1 MKRIEVKVT
10 ETEGNTIIL
19 VAPAET
25 RIPRVAY
32 LTLASHYAPE
42 GHKAVMAEGGT
53 GFMDW
58 DGERRMVHEFWTE
71 PVAADIE
78 ED

>member
-1 MKRIEVKVT
+1 MNRTEVKVNEVDGKT
-10 ETEGNTIIL
+10 VIL
-19 VAPAET
+19 VAPAEMK
-25 RIPRVAY
+25 IPRVAY
-32 LTLASHYAPE
+32 LTLANHYAPE

-53 GFMDW
+53 GFTVWD

-71 PVAADIE
+71 RVNPVV

>member
-1 MKRIEVKVT
+1 MKRTEVKVNKVD
-10 ETEGNTIIL
+10 GQTIIL
-19 VAPAET
+19 VAPVET
-25 RIPRVAY
+25 KIPRVAY
-32 LTLASHYAPE
+32 LTLANRYAPE
-42 GHKAVMAEGGT
+42 GEKAVMAEGGT

-71 PVAADIE
+71 RVNPVV

>member
-1 MKRIEVKVT
+1 MNRNEVKVNNVD
-10 ETEGNTIIL
+10 GQTIIL

-58 DGERRMVHEFWTE
+58 NGERRMVHEFWTE
-71 PVAADIE
+71 RVAADVE

>member
-1 MKRIEVKVT
+1 MKRTEVKVT
-10 ETEGNTIIL
+10 ETEGNIVIL

-25 RIPRVAY
+25 KIPRVAY
-32 LTLASHYAPE
+32 LTLANHYAPE

-53 GFMDW
+53 GFTVWD

-71 PVAADIE
+71 RVNPVV